1 MLTQPRAQGLAV
13 HPVAQ
18 FPQFDLQPV
27 RPVTAFVV
35 IKNGE
40 HFRFLGRFLRAH
52 RPAQLRNR
60 QA

>member
-1 MLTQPRAQGLAV
+1 VLTQPRAQGLAV

-18 FPQFDLQPV
+18 FPQFDLQV

-40 HFRFLGRFLRAH
+40 HFRFSDRFLRAH